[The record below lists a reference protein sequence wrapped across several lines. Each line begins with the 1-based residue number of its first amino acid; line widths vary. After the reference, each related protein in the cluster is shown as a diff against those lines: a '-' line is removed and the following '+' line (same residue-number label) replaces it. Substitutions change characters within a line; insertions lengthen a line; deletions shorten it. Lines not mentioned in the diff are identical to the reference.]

1 MSAFLGL
8 DRQSAAT
15 TFLMFYAFAHFMNS
29 LMFGTPGI
37 PISTKPRDTFNGI
50 KQIRALGLCAMELEF
65 VQNVNVSQEIASKI
79 RELVKSQGTVLTC
92 HGQYFVNLA
101 AIEPAKY
108 HASIGRMV
116 LAAKRLYECGG
127 YSATWHMGFYLGRP
141 KEQIHQLIVKGV
153 KEVVKTLQDQ
163 GIKIWIRP
171 ETTGKESQWGD
182 LQETIKLAQ
191 EVEMVLPCIDF
202 GHLHA
207 RYNGKNNSTEEFRSI
222 LSQVEK
228 GLGREAL
235 DNMHIQVC
243 GIAYGPKGE
252 KHHLNLEESDL
263 RWRDLLL
270 AWKEFKLKGVVITES
285 PNIEE
290 DALLLK
296 REWERL

>member
-1 MSAFLGL
+1 MK
-8 DRQSAAT
+8 
-15 TFLMFYAFAHFMNS
+15 S
-29 LMFGTPGI
+29 LLFGTPGI

-50 KQIRALGLCAMELEF
+50 KQVKALGLDAMELEF
-65 VQNVNVSQEIASKI
+65 VQNVNVNETLAPQIKKLISE
-79 RELVKSQGTVLTC
+79 QGTVLTC

-116 LAAKRLYECGG
+116 AAAKRLYECGG

-141 KEQIHQLIVKGV
+141 KQEVHPLIAKGV
-153 KEVVKTLQDQ
+153 KEVVRVLQDQ
-163 GIKIWIRP
+163 GVKLWIRP
-171 ETTGKESQWGD
+171 ETTGKETQWGD
-182 LQETIKLAQ
+182 LKETIKLAQ
-191 EVEMVLPCIDF
+191 DVEMVLPCVDF

-207 RYNGKNNSTEEFRSI
+207 RYNGKNNSSEEFRDI
-222 LSQVEK
+222 LAQVET

-252 KHHLNLEESDL
+252 KHHLNLEDSDL
-263 RWRDLLL
+263 NWRELL
-270 AWKEFKLKGVVITES
+270 ATWKEFKVKGVAITES
-285 PNIEE
+285 PNIEG

-296 REWERL
+296 QEWGKL

>member
-1 MSAFLGL
+1 MAF
-8 DRQSAAT
+8 
-15 TFLMFYAFAHFMNS
+15 FLVSFMKS
-29 LMFGTPGI
+29 LLFGTPGI
-37 PISTKPRDTFNGI
+37 PISTIPRNTFEGI
-50 KQIRALGLCAMELEF
+50 KQIKALGLDAMELEF
-65 VQNVNVSQEIASKI
+65 VQSVNVNETLAPQIKKLISE
-79 RELVKSQGTVLTC
+79 QGTVLTC

-116 LAAKRLYECGG
+116 SAAKRLYECGG

-141 KEQIHQLIVKGV
+141 KEAVHLLVVKGV
-153 KEVVKTLQDQ
+153 KEVVKTLQDE
-163 GIKIWIRP
+163 GVKLWIRP
-171 ETTGKESQWGD
+171 ETTGKETQWGD

-191 EVEMVLPCIDF
+191 EVEMVLPCVDF

-207 RYNGKNNSTEEFRSI
+207 RYNGKNNSPEEFRDI
-222 LSQVEK
+222 LAQIEK

-235 DNMHIQVC
+235 DNMHVQVC

-263 RWRDLLL
+263 RWCELLS

-285 PNIEE
+285 PNIEG

-296 REWERL
+296 QEWEKL

>member
-1 MSAFLGL
+1 MK
-8 DRQSAAT
+8 
-15 TFLMFYAFAHFMNS
+15 S
-29 LMFGTPGI
+29 LLFGTPGI

-50 KQIRALGLCAMELEF
+50 KQVKALGLDAMELEF
-65 VQNVNVSQEIASKI
+65 VQNVNVNETLAPQIKKLISE
-79 RELVKSQGTVLTC
+79 QGTVLTC

-116 LAAKRLYECGG
+116 AAAKRLYECGG

-141 KEQIHQLIVKGV
+141 KQEVHPLIAKGV
-153 KEVVKTLQDQ
+153 KEVVRVLQDQ
-163 GIKIWIRP
+163 GVKLWIRP
-171 ETTGKESQWGD
+171 ETTGKETQWGD
-182 LQETIKLAQ
+182 LKETIKLAQ
-191 EVEMVLPCIDF
+191 DVEMVLPCVDF

-207 RYNGKNNSTEEFRSI
+207 RYNGKNNSSEEFRDI
-222 LSQVEK
+222 LAQVET

-252 KHHLNLEESDL
+252 KHHLNLEDSDL
-263 RWRDLLL
+263 NWRELL
-270 AWKEFKLKGVVITES
+270 ATWKEFKVKGVAITES
-285 PNIEE
+285 PNIEG

-296 REWERL
+296 QEWEKL

>member
-1 MSAFLGL
+1 MK
-8 DRQSAAT
+8 
-15 TFLMFYAFAHFMNS
+15 S
-29 LMFGTPGI
+29 LLFGTPGI

-50 KQIRALGLCAMELEF
+50 KQVKALGLDAMELEF
-65 VQNVNVSQEIASKI
+65 VQNVNVNETLAPQIKKLISE
-79 RELVKSQGTVLTC
+79 QGTVLTC

-116 LAAKRLYECGG
+116 AAAKRLYECGG

-141 KEQIHQLIVKGV
+141 KQEVHPLIAKGV
-153 KEVVKTLQDQ
+153 KEVVRVLQDQ
-163 GIKIWIRP
+163 GVKLWIRP
-171 ETTGKESQWGD
+171 ETTGKETQWGD
-182 LQETIKLAQ
+182 IKETIKLAQ
-191 EVEMVLPCIDF
+191 DVEMVLPCVDF

-207 RYNGKNNSTEEFRSI
+207 RYNGKNNSSEEFRDI
-222 LSQVEK
+222 LAQVET

-252 KHHLNLEESDL
+252 KHHLNLEDSDL
-263 RWRDLLL
+263 NWRELL
-270 AWKEFKLKGVVITES
+270 ATWKEFKVKGVAITES
-285 PNIEE
+285 PNIEG

-296 REWERL
+296 QEWEKL